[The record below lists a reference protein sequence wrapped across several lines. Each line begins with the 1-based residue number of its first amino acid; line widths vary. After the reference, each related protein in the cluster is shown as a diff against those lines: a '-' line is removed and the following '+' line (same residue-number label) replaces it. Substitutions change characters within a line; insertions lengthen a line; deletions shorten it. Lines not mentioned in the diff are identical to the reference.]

1 MMPRNIEYLIEQ
13 YIEEG
18 NLPLFILTHAIDLG
32 FNPPENILK
41 QFGSGY
47 GQDNFFYSRAELL
60 NDKRTKET
68 ELSLLLISDKND
80 KVMLQNEIDEKYNF
94 EEIKYK
100 KWYGY
105 YLEEIAKL
113 NNLKKRVKTFKTQ
126 NDAQGEF
133 LKLINDYFVKR
144 KSEIDNQ
151 YKKRLV
157 KPVKES
163 FEQAHNRLFIVKM
176 EEIKLE
182 IKNLESRLLFDE
194 SFFREITQQWLQK
207 IK

>member
-1 MMPRNIEYLIEQ
+1 M
-13 YIEEG
+13 
-18 NLPLFILTHAIDLG
+18 
-32 FNPPENILK
+32 
-41 QFGSGY
+41 
-47 GQDNFFYSRAELL
+47 
-60 NDKRTKET
+60 
-68 ELSLLLISDKND
+68 
-80 KVMLQNEIDEKYNF
+80 
-94 EEIKYK
+94 
-100 KWYGY
+100 
-105 YLEEIAKL
+105 
-113 NNLKKRVKTFKTQ
+113 
-126 NDAQGEF
+126 
-133 LKLINDYFVKR
+133 KLINDYFVKR